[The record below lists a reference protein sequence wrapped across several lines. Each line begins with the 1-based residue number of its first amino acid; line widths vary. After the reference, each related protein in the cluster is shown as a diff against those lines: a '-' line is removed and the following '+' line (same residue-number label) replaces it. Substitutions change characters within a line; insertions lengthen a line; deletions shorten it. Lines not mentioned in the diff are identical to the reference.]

1 MDRIIAQ
8 AKQKMAHSIEATS
21 GHLAAI
27 RTGRATPAILEHIKV
42 EAYGDTY
49 PVNQLATIGAPEP
62 RLLTIVPFD
71 KSTTKAIER
80 AILTSDLGLTPN
92 NDGHVIRLQIPQ
104 LTEERRKELAKV
116 VRERG
121 EEGRVAIRN
130 IRREAL
136 ERIRKMEKEEGL
148 SKDEL
153 RAGEKELNDITEEQ
167 IRELDK
173 IIEAKEQEIMEV

>member
-130 IRREAL
+130 IRRDANEHLKKAEKNHEISEDDAHRAMKEIQEL
-136 ERIRKMEKEEGL
+136 TDEYIEKIDEVIKAKEKEIL
-148 SKDEL
+148 
-153 RAGEKELNDITEEQ
+153 EE
-167 IRELDK
+167 
-173 IIEAKEQEIMEV
+173 